1 MLLLYYNKNN
11 QILCRLQQHTQVQSI
26 LNKYIYI
33 NHATTACRNIL
44 PGACMAIW
52 FVSLFF
58 TNFSISATLFLT
70 QSINLD
76 ILLNASAILFVSWS
90 AVGDDKFDEPKLD
103 SSKAKKRLST
113 YRRLILYDRILTLDK
128 IILK

>member
-1 MLLLYYNKNN
+1 
-11 QILCRLQQHTQVQSI
+11 
-26 LNKYIYI
+26 
-33 NHATTACRNIL
+33 
-44 PGACMAIW
+44 MAIW

-113 YRRLILYDRILTLDK
+113 YRRMTLYDRILTLDK